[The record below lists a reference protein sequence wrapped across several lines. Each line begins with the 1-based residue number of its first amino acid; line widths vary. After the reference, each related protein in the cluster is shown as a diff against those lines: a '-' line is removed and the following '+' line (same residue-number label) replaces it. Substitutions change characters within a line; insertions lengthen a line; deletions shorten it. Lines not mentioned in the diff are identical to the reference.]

1 MERVFKS
8 KVDWWYYVLLVCG
21 LAMAFVTAGVLL
33 LSVSIVSILTTLIVI
48 LPMAGLPL
56 WLLVAT
62 RYTLSEHRLNI
73 QSGPFKWV
81 ILIPDIVSIKETTSP
96 ISSPA
101 LSLDRL
107 EIKTR
112 DHRTIL
118 ISPEDKESFLD
129 AIQLPPNE

>member
-48 LPMAGLPL
+48 LPMAGLSL

-81 ILIPDIVSIKETTSP
+81 ILIPDIVSINETTSP